1 MKIHPVAE
9 LFPML
14 SASEL
19 NELTDSIEREGL
31 LNPCVRQG
39 DMLLDGRNRLAA
51 CKLAGVEP
59 SFTEYRGDSPVAFII
74 GVNLMR
80 RHLDKGQKIALG
92 LEIEPHFAE
101 EAKRR
106 QLRTAENRAKSLV
119 VENVPQQ
126 KPARSRDQAAA
137 AVGVSGKLLSAAK
150 AIREADPVRFE
161 KVKQGKLSVAK
172 AKKEIKAERDKR
184 DLSAAQETINSERRK
199 DIEAVCDLR
208 VCSCAELFA
217 SGIRPDAVITDPPYP
232 AEFLSVFSELAIACK
247 DVPLVAVMS
256 GQSYLPEVM
265 RRICEH
271 LKYRWTIAYLTPGGQ
286 SVQLFPAKVN
296 CFWKP
301 VLLFGESTEWIG
313 DVSKSSVND
322 NDKRFHGWGQSESG
336 MADLIERLTKP
347 GQLVCDPFLGGGT
360 TAIVSLAL
368 GRKFVG
374 CDIDA
379 ECVSLSRR
387 RIEADNA

>member
-19 NELTDSIEREGL
+19 NELTDSIKHEGL

-39 DMLLDGRNRLAA
+39 DILLDGRNRLAA
-51 CKLAGVEP
+51 CRLAGVEP

-92 LEIEPHFAE
+92 LEIEANFAE
-101 EAKRR
+101 EAKKR
-106 QLRTAENRAKSLV
+106 QGTRTDLV
-119 VENVPQQ
+119 EQCPT
-126 KPARSRDQAAA
+126 KFERSRDQAAA

-172 AKKEIKAERDKR
+172 AKKEIKAEQNKR
-184 DLSAAQETINSERRK
+184 DLTAAQETISSEKRK

-286 SVQLFPAKVN
+286 SV
-296 CFWKP
+296 
-301 VLLFGESTEWIG
+301 
-313 DVSKSSVND
+313 
-322 NDKRFHGWGQSESG
+322 
-336 MADLIERLTKP
+336 
-347 GQLVCDPFLGGGT
+347 
-360 TAIVSLAL
+360 
-368 GRKFVG
+368 
-374 CDIDA
+374 
-379 ECVSLSRR
+379 
-387 RIEADNA
+387 